1 MTPPPA
7 ARPAAVG
14 SVTGRHMEKIFTYD
28 TTLRDGTQGEDVSF
42 SAEDKVKIA
51 KRLDAVGID
60 YIEGGW
66 PGSNPKDMEFFERMQ
81 HVPMTHAK
89 IVAFGSTRRAK
100 NPVHEDQ
107 NVKALIAAGTPA
119 VTIFGKTWI
128 FHVKTALGIT
138 EEENLEIISDTVKFL
153 KDNGK
158 EVIYDA
164 EHFFDGYKSD
174 AAYAVKTLE
183 AARAAG
189 ADIIVLC
196 DTNGGALPH
205 DVAEIVKTVKLRVPG
220 TLGIHTHNDS
230 DVAVANTVAAVLNG
244 CTHVQGTVNG
254 YGERCGNA
262 NMCSVIPVLQLKMD
276 RRCVADDKLHMLTPL
291 SHYVSEL
298 ANLKHRKNLP
308 FVGQSAFAHKGGIHV
323 SAVMK
328 APLTYEHVDPS
339 SVGNVRRVL
348 VSDLAGKSNVQYK
361 AQELGLNIDDASL
374 QSVVDDL
381 KALEHEGYQ
390 YEDAEGSFELLVKR
404 NTGRFKDYFVLERFK
419 VSIHRDSMDGSAR
432 SEAMIK
438 IRVGGISEIT
448 AAEGIGPVN
457 ALDRALRKALER
469 FYPQVSHMRLT
480 DYKVRV
486 LDTKKGTAAKVR
498 VLIETEGETQSWN
511 TVGVSTD
518 VVDASWKA
526 LVDSVSY
533 HLLKAEESATNTTE
547 LKGS

>member
-1 MTPPPA
+1 
-7 ARPAAVG
+7 
-14 SVTGRHMEKIFTYD
+14 MEKIFTYD

-51 KRLDAVGID
+51 RRLDAFGID

-66 PGSNPKDMEFFERMQ
+66 PGSNPKDLEFFERMQ
-81 HVPMTHAK
+81 HVHMAHAK

-100 NPVHEDQ
+100 NSAADDP
-107 NVKALIAAGTPA
+107 NLLALIAAGTPA

-138 EEENLEIISDTVKFL
+138 EEENLEIIGDSVRYL

-164 EHFFDGYKSD
+164 EHFFDGYKTD
-174 AAYAVKTLE
+174 AVYALKTLE
-183 AARAAG
+183 AARTAG
-189 ADIIVLC
+189 ADVIVLC
-196 DTNGGALPH
+196 DTNGGSMPAE
-205 DVAEIVKTVKLRVPG
+205 VAEIVKEVRRQVSG
-220 TLGIHTHNDS
+220 VLGIHTHNDS
-230 DVAVANTVAAVLNG
+230 DLAVANTIAAVTNG
-244 CTHVQGTVNG
+244 CSHVQGTING

-262 NMCSVIPVLQLKMD
+262 NMCSIIPVLQLKMKHN
-276 RRCVADDKLHMLTPL
+276 CVDADKLHLLTPL

-298 ANLKHRKNLP
+298 ANLAHRKNLP

-328 APLTYEHVDPS
+328 SPLTYEHIDPS
-339 SVGNVRRVL
+339 CIGNVRRVL
-348 VSDLAGKSNVQYK
+348 VSDLSGKSNIVYK
-361 AQELGLNIDDASL
+361 AQELGLSVDDASL

-390 YEDAEGSFELLVKR
+390 YEDAEGSFELLVKK
-404 NTGRFKDYFVLERFK
+404 NSGRFKEFFVLERFK
-419 VSIHRDSMDGSAR
+419 VSIHKDSMDGEAR

-438 IRVGGISEIT
+438 IRVGGISEIS

-457 ALDRALRKALER
+457 ALDRALRRALER
-469 FYPQVSHMRLT
+469 FYPQVMHMHLT

-486 LDTKKGTAAKVR
+486 LDTKKGTGAKVR
-498 VLIETEGETQSWN
+498 VLIETQGETMSWN

-533 HLLKAEESATNTTE
+533 HLLKAEESETQITE
-547 LKGS
+547 SKG